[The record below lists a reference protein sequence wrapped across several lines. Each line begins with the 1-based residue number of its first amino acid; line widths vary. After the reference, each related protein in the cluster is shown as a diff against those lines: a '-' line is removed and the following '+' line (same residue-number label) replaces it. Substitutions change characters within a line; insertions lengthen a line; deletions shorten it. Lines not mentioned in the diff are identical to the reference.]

1 MPNSY
6 YTGKVHQGP
15 STVATVFHNTARND
29 DFLMDEKD
37 IHDYIGLSEGEDKE
51 MYIDALSAVQEH
63 KINHGEEPLYK
74 PYNEWEIE

>member
-15 STVATVFHNTARND
+15 STVAAVFHNVARND

-37 IHDYIGLSEGEDKE
+37 LHDYIDLTQGTDKD
-51 MYIDALSAVQEH
+51 MYIEALSAVQEY
-63 KINHGEEPLYK
+63 KINHGEKPTYK
-74 PYNEWEIE
+74 SYDEWEIE